1 MAGGTRECDI
11 IMKGGIT
18 SGVVYPEAILE
29 LSKSYRFRCIGGTS
43 AGAIAA
49 VVTAAAQYGEGATPQ
64 QGAAASKGFA
74 VLRRLPDMLKT
85 DLAKLFQPAP
95 DMQSF
100 FRVLMALLA
109 KPGKNASRVAR
120 AFFPVKLILLA
131 VPCGGPLAV
140 ILPMLALI
148 PLLMKLCSLPFGLWS
163 AADLALAGLNIL
175 AALVL
180 LVLVSAIGGA
190 FRLKTRLEASDY
202 GLCPGSGTPLED
214 VAPLSD
220 WLSNL
225 IDEAAGRVPGGT
237 PLVFADLRLPP
248 GEGAKPITLK
258 TVTTNL
264 NMRRPHALPYLGDR
278 NWYFDADEWRRL
290 VPAHVVDYMVAE
302 GKRKLE
308 QTEARR
314 AAKGEAFFWP
324 EYEGRKLYSFPGPT
338 RLPLV
343 VAARMSLSF
352 PFLIS
357 AVPLYRVD
365 YPMPADARGLKPMR
379 RVLFSDGGLSSNFP
393 IHFFD
398 SFLPKRPTFGIT
410 LDVYD
415 DQLPGRRVR
424 LPMDAGDGQWLSIG
438 RREGI
443 GTFVMSLFDAA
454 KDWQDNLQS
463 VMPGYRERIAHVYLK
478 AEEGGINLN
487 MPAETIAELV
497 ALGRRAGLLMTGGL
511 PVPGDKSLFDFED
524 HRWRRFLVFYAA
536 LEEAFED
543 AAAEWRASRADFE
556 ALLAEPPSYRDPV
569 AAAARAEVFRRIDTL
584 LTHLDKDWPDR
595 LRDTKNLVPKPEG
608 VLRITPRY

>member
-1 MAGGTRECDI
+1 MADELRECDI

-49 VVTAAAQYGEGATPQ
+49 VVTAAAQYGEGAAPQ
-64 QGAAASKGFA
+64 EGAAASKGFA

-95 DMQSF
+95 DMVSF
-100 FRVLMALLA
+100 FRVLMAVLA
-109 KPGKNASRVAR
+109 KPGKGASYLAWIV
-120 AFFPVKLILLA
+120 FVVKIILLA
-131 VPCGGPLAV
+131 VPCGGPFAV
-140 ILPMLALI
+140 SLPRLALL
-148 PLLMKLCSLPFGLWS
+148 PLVMKLCSLPLGLWS
-163 AADLALAGLNIL
+163 KADVALVGLDVL
-175 AALVL
+175 AAFVL
-180 LVLVSAIGGA
+180 LVLLSTICGAI
-190 FRLKTRLEASDY
+190 RLKARLEASDY
-202 GLCPGSGTPLED
+202 GLCPGSGTPLEN

-220 WLSNL
+220 WLTNL
-225 IDEAAGRVPGGT
+225 IDEAAGRKPGST

-302 GKRKLE
+302 GTRKLE
-308 QTEARR
+308 ETRARR
-314 AAKGEAFFWP
+314 GARGEPFFWP
-324 EYEGRKLYSFPGPT
+324 EYQGRKLYSFPGPT

-365 YPMPADARGLKPMR
+365 YPMPPDENGLKPMR

-410 LDVYD
+410 LDTYD
-415 DQLPGRRVR
+415 KLLPGRRVR
-424 LPMDAGDGQWLSIG
+424 LPMDPGDGQWLSIG
-438 RREGI
+438 RKEGI
-443 GTFVMSLFDAA
+443 GTFVLSLFDAA

-478 AEEGGINLN
+478 EEEGGINLN

-497 ALGRRAGLLMTGGL
+497 ALGRRAGLLMTAGE
-511 PVPGDKSLFDFED
+511 PEADDKKAFDFND

-543 AAAEWRASRADFE
+543 AATEWKANRADFA
-556 ALLAEPPSYRDPV
+556 ALLAAPPSYDKS
-569 AAAARAEVFRRIDTL
+569 AKKARQEVFRRIDTL
-584 LTHLDKDWPDR
+584 LTHLANDWPDR
-595 LRDTKNLVPKPEG
+595 LRDADRLVPKPEG